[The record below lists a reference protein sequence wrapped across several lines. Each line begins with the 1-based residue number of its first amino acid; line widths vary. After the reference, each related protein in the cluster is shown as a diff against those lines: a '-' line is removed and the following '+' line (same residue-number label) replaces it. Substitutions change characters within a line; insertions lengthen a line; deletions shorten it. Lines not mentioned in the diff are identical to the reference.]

1 MFNES
6 TQKKHW
12 LFPDVS
18 RVDQL
23 RREAYERHIESHK
36 PSVPITLEEQSL
48 LVRHYS
54 KELIKFCSVFHPPVP
69 PGTIYTALTYFNR
82 LYLREAS
89 LQLQPRDMMFSC
101 AYLAFKVEEY
111 NLSIDQFLKVLPK
124 EMQSV
129 VGETVICFE
138 LTIMS
143 SLDCELAVHS
153 PYRPL
158 HGLLTDMK
166 VRHSEEI
173 ELLKEKSEKY
183 LSQSILTDV
192 MFLYPPSQMAL
203 CAICVSCQELGLDI
217 DQYLT
222 ECLFSDQSDG
232 MQQAIRIVRAQTQV
246 VRRHSENTL
255 KDSEWKIVE
264 GKLSKCRNPEYD
276 PRDPRFMFRIKISD

>member
-12 LFPDVS
+12 LFL
-18 RVDQL
+18 DQSHVERQ
-23 RREAYERHIESHK
+23 RREAYERHLESHK
-36 PSVPITLEEQSL
+36 PSEPITLEEQSL
-48 LVRHYS
+48 LIRHYS
-54 KELIKFCSVFHPPVP
+54 KELIKFCSVFQPPVP
-69 PGTIYTALTYFNR
+69 PSTIYTALTYFNR
-82 LYLREAS
+82 LYLREAA

-101 AYLAFKVEEY
+101 AYLAFKVDEY

-124 EMQSV
+124 EMQST
-129 VGETVICFE
+129 VGHTVISFE

-183 LSQSILTDV
+183 LSLSILTDV
-192 MFLYPPSQMAL
+192 VFLYPPSQMAL
-203 CAICVSCQELGLDI
+203 CAICVSCEEMGLDI
-217 DQYLT
+217 DRYLS
-222 ECLFSDQSDG
+222 ECLFSDQPNG
-232 MQQAIRIVRAQTQV
+232 MQQASRIVRAQEQI
-246 VRRHSENTL
+246 VRRHSDRTH
-255 KDSEWKIVE
+255 KDSEWKRVE

-276 PRDPRFMFRIKISD
+276 PRDPQFMFRIKIPD